1 MMEAEL
7 SFEELLMRKQEELL
21 AKRSEER
28 AKSRA
33 DIPERAL
40 IWLALPPLWTL
51 ELAEKCSFPTISG
64 NGVHE
69 TLQRIYKERLCD
81 CIPAGG
87 VLVIDESTGNTI
99 VESERYYMSSSTSTE
114 ILQRVV
120 RDTARGLRW
129 LQDEMEDIGEAI
141 LHAKSSGVGVLD
153 EVERWAKL
161 AKKAKKPKKLVQDFN
176 ARIDELLKAQQ
187 SGEVSRWIESAR
199 PLGELLGGELAAAV
213 RRASRRLDLFH
224 RRADDKRYLAR
235 FVARDDQIDAFK
247 ALLKGPDDL
256 WGLHYVGDGGTGKT
270 MLARHLTSRLAEE
283 LNISVARIDFDYLNP
298 EFPLRQPGL
307 LMQELAVELRLQD
320 ERDETESIARQFV
333 SFDQKLLSLHE
344 RSTASSN
351 DVSDLLRTLASRV
364 KGVVQAFAEAAEA
377 LPKQPVVLILD
388 TCEELAKL
396 RPDGTVPESV
406 QATFT
411 IFELLHS
418 LLPTLRV
425 VFCGRRPLAAKG
437 VDWQYRNASHLQ
449 GTGDAN
455 KWWNTVRPY
464 LRLHEIRGFPRDVA
478 ERFLLEKFELP
489 SQLVDPILQRSLDP
503 AHESLFKWD
512 RPEDQSPQED
522 RYNPFDLA
530 LYAAWVKEEPRIT
543 PQIIQETEGDRY
555 VEMRIV
561 ARNPALRPL
570 LPAVALLGR
579 FEKETLR
586 TAWES
591 DLATFEKL
599 FLELVQ
605 QEWIDRQQSQF
616 FEVKRG
622 LLPRLRKYYQQAEPG
637 KLEASRRSIAAY
649 LEEITREQPLSKL
662 DISYFDIML
671 RLLEKEPEHAAS
683 WWSVIEARIAR
694 EGAYDWMKP
703 ATEFLLSSDGAAAL
717 SDLLDPRHT
726 HPESRLRAA
735 VVATHA
741 AVLIHARL
749 TTEVAAWW
757 VEVEQKADQHPDPQ
771 EAQRLKLRAL
781 AGQIA
786 VLSPPTQSN
795 SLTQSILVGTEEQK
809 QNIALQLTP
818 SLHFNRSHYES
829 RIQAFW
835 EALVELNIQEPDEL
849 LMASFAAAIEAV
861 LEYCESF
868 QYQPPDPAPL
878 LRLAT
883 SLVDSKFPT
892 ELQAFIWILTGRLLT
907 LDRKWGKALE
917 WFRRA
922 LQMPL
927 QSNRQMWLD
936 WRTPD
941 SLSARIRLEFIRAM
955 YPTMLTPA
963 AILAEVGDQV
973 PEQPGNIDDD
983 RLAAAILTLR
993 GATSLMPEI
1002 EQWSQQ
1008 ADTSTAYVPTCH
1020 AHRAFPP
1027 FFAVLAETV
1036 ADCGQVDAAI
1046 DYLTGRAKAAEQS
1059 ANDLETLHEADR
1071 AKLRVVRRMRLRD
1084 EGYGLTSSLISSS
1097 ALQDWELQWALQG
1110 LDWPKTSYR
1119 AYSDSLGS
1127 AEDGRGDWF
1136 NEIHVRWRTR
1146 YIPEAGAVDML
1157 RWISQAMS
1165 PSQPVNKSNFAY
1177 ISCLLD
1183 QWEASLLANW
1193 QPFSLDSSLIA
1204 QWFLDQAEHPLE
1216 TLIFNLRTAAL
1227 SDLRPAAWLF
1237 VEHIGKRRAAEIA
1250 LDEGELLALRL
1261 PANALF
1267 LLQQARDWFVEVEDY
1282 SRAVIAGTCAALVLI
1297 RLRRTDDL
1305 QATLTQIQQDYQ
1317 CYLRQVKVALPTL
1330 ETLEAIAENPT
1341 GEDLN
1346 ALRPR
1351 GWRAW
1356 LVRLITCIVWQKD
1369 GAGRTEQAH
1378 HLAAWLRANYGAI
1391 VSQGFTDTI
1400 ALAADLDG
1408 LLESGEEALTP
1419 TSPSTKK
1426 ITVDIRAPNTGL
1438 SLAPIEIPIPTI
1450 ISFFDLRSNEEK
1462 RVEVAATISGTESY
1476 REAAMRLLQETGD
1489 LLRPLWLQMGG
1500 NEFPRI
1506 ALRLDPIVS
1515 GICWEGLFVLALPL
1529 VNANGE
1535 FPWEQLQLYRLIPKS
1550 RTTPAIFHKGI
1561 SGIVSWID
1569 NTSQEDMARSGW
1581 KLLAHD
1587 NKIPHFIMY
1596 SWEIRESSKSFVA
1609 PISVLHLVGNP
1620 VETSY
1625 GMRHQSSSYGSV
1637 RGADL
1642 LRVEEE
1648 LPALFPDMVLCI
1660 LQAPTQ
1666 EMFSYRTTTD
1676 RAQIGNLRSLAA
1688 AIFQSGVP
1696 VVVTIPPLPSA
1707 LGAVVLDHFAGALHQ
1722 ENWKEALF
1730 DAIHSARLSLLG
1742 APELQASGPDLAQE
1756 LALDICLYA
1765 SEDLNV

>member
-7 SFEELLMRKQEELL
+7 TFEELLARKQEELL
-21 AKRSEER
+21 AQRRAER
-28 AKSRA
+28 AKSREN
-33 DIPERAL
+33 IPERTLA
-40 IWLALPPLWTL
+40 WLALPPVWTL
-51 ELAEKCSFPTISG
+51 KLAEACSFPTIPGSG
-64 NGVHE
+64 VRE
-69 TLQRIYKERLCD
+69 TLQRLYKERLCD
-81 CIPAGG
+81 YIAASEK
-87 VLVIDESTGNTI
+87 LIIDESAETTAS
-99 VESERYYMSSSTSTE
+99 ESERYV
-114 ILQRVV
+114 IGNAARVDIFQRFV
-120 RDTARGLRW
+120 RDPEKGLPW
-129 LQDEMEDIGEAI
+129 LQHEMQQIGTAMLEAQ
-141 LHAKSSGVGVLD
+141 SSGIRVLFHL
-153 EVERWAKL
+153 VRWARL
-161 AKKAKKPKKLVQDFN
+161 ASKAEDPKALVREFT
-176 ARIDELLKAQQ
+176 AEIEHLLQAQE
-187 SGEVSRWIESAR
+187 SGEVLRWIESAR
-199 PLGELLGGELAAAV
+199 PLEELLGGELTTAL
-213 RRASRRLDLFH
+213 RRASRRLDLFR
-224 RRADDKRYLAR
+224 RRADDERYLAH
-235 FVARDDQIDAFK
+235 FVLRDYQINAFK
-247 ALLKGPDDL
+247 AFLTGPNDL
-256 WGLHYVGDGGTGKT
+256 WGLHYIGDGGMGKT
-270 MLARHLTSRLAEE
+270 LFARYLTSRLASE

-298 EFPLRQPGL
+298 DFPLRQPGL
-307 LMQELAVELRLQD
+307 LLNELAVELRLQD
-320 ERDETESIARQFV
+320 EGDETETVARLFER
-333 SFDQKLLSLHE
+333 FDQKVVSLHE
-344 RSTASSN
+344 SLSTSPN
-351 DVSDLLRTLASRV
+351 DLSAHLRTLASMV
-364 KGVVQAFAEAAEA
+364 EGVVQAFATAATA

-411 IFELLHS
+411 ILEQLHQ

-425 VFCGRRPLAAKG
+425 EFCGRRPLAAKG
-437 VDWQYRNASHLQ
+437 DGWSYRNVGQLQ
-449 GTGDAN
+449 GSGDAN
-455 KWWNTVRPY
+455 KWWNTARPY
-464 LRLHEIRGFPRDVA
+464 LRLHEIRGFPLDTA
-478 ERFLLEKFELP
+478 KRFLLDKFELP
-489 SQLVDPILQRSLDP
+489 AGFVNPILQRSLDP
-503 AHESLFKWD
+503 AHKSLFEWD
-512 RPEDQSPQED
+512 RPEDQPPQED
-522 RYNPFDLA
+522 TYNPFYLA
-530 LYAAWVKEEPRIT
+530 LYAAWAKEEPGIT
-543 PQIIQETEGDRY
+543 PQMIQEVEADRY

-561 ARNPALRPL
+561 SRNPALRPL

-586 TAWES
+586 SAWES
-591 DLATFEKL
+591 DLTTFEKL
-599 FLELVQ
+599 FQELMQ
-605 QEWIDRQQSQF
+605 QEWIDHQQSQF

-622 LLPRLRKYYQQAEPG
+622 LLPRLRKYYQQAEPSE
-637 KLEASRRSIAAY
+637 LEAAKRSIVAH
-649 LEEITREQPLSKL
+649 LERVTLQQPLSKL
-662 DISYFDIML
+662 DISYFDIMF
-671 RLLEKEPEHAAS
+671 RLLEKEPGHAAS
-683 WWSVIEARIAR
+683 WWSATESRIAR

-703 ATEFLLSSDGAAAL
+703 VTEFLLGDDGAVA
-717 SDLLDPRHT
+717 SPNQLDPRHT

-735 VVATHA
+735 VAATHA

-749 TTEVAAWW
+749 TAEVAAWW
-757 VEVEQKADQHPDPQ
+757 AEVEQKADQHPDPQ
-771 EAQRLKLRAL
+771 EAYRLKLRAL
-781 AGQIA
+781 AGQVVVIY
-786 VLSPPTQSN
+786 PPTQSI
-795 SLTQSILVGTEEQK
+795 SLTQSIPVSTGEK
-809 QNIALQLTP
+809 KDIALQLTP
-818 SLHFNRSHYES
+818 SFHFNRSRYES
-829 RIQAFW
+829 RIQALW
-835 EALVELNIQEPDEL
+835 EALAELNIQTPDEQL
-849 LMASFAAAIEAV
+849 TASFAAAIEAV

-868 QYQPPDPAPL
+868 HYQPPNPAPL

-883 SLVDSKFPT
+883 ALVDSKFPT
-892 ELQAFIWILTGRLLT
+892 ELQSFIWMLTGRLLT

-917 WFRRA
+917 WFGRA

-963 AILAEVGDQV
+963 AILAEVGDKV
-973 PEQPGNIDDD
+973 PEQPDNIDDD
-983 RLAAAILTLR
+983 RLAAAILILR
-993 GATSLMPEI
+993 EATSLMPEI
-1002 EQWSQQ
+1002 EKWSQQ
-1008 ADTSTAYVPTCH
+1008 ADTSTAYAPTCH

-1027 FFAVLAETV
+1027 FFAVLAETM

-1046 DYLTGRAKAAEQS
+1046 EYLTGRAKVAEQS

-1097 ALQDWELQWALQG
+1097 ELQDWELQWALQG
-1110 LDWPKTSYR
+1110 LDGPKTSYQ

-1136 NEIHVRWRTR
+1136 NEVHVRWRTR
-1146 YIPEAGAVDML
+1146 YIPEAGVGDML

-1165 PSQPVNKSNFAY
+1165 LSQPVNKSNLGY

-1183 QWEASLLANW
+1183 QREASLLDKG

-1227 SDLRPAAWLF
+1227 SDQRPAAWLF

-1261 PANALF
+1261 PVNALF
-1267 LLQQARDWFVEVEDY
+1267 LLQQARDWFFEAEDY
-1282 SRAVIAGTCAALVLI
+1282 GRAVIAGTCAALVLI
-1297 RLRRTDDL
+1297 RLRHRDDL
-1305 QATLTQIQQDYQ
+1305 QASLTQIQQDYQ
-1317 CYLRQVKVALPTL
+1317 RYQRQIKVALPTL
-1330 ETLEAIAENPT
+1330 ETLEAIAENPAS
-1341 GEDLN
+1341 EDLS
-1346 ALRPR
+1346 ALRPQ

-1408 LLESGEEALTP
+1408 LLESAEEALTP
-1419 TSPSTKK
+1419 TSPTTRK
-1426 ITVDIRAPNTGL
+1426 ITLDIRASDTGL
-1438 SLAPIEIPIPTI
+1438 SLAPIEMPIPVI

-1476 REAAMRLLQETGD
+1476 HEAAMRLLHETGD

-1500 NEFPRI
+1500 DEFPRI

-1515 GICWEGLFVLALPL
+1515 GICWEGLFVLASPL
-1529 VNANGE
+1529 VNVDGE

-1581 KLLAHD
+1581 KLLAQD

-1596 SWEIRESSKSFVA
+1596 SWEIRESSKSFAA

-1625 GMRHQSSSYGSV
+1625 GVRHQSSSYGSV

-1666 EMFSYRTTTD
+1666 EMFFYRTTTD

-1688 AIFQSGVP
+1688 AIFQTGVP

-1707 LGAVVLDHFAGALHQ
+1707 LGAVVLDHFAEALHR

-1730 DAIHSARLSLLG
+1730 GAIHSARLSLLG